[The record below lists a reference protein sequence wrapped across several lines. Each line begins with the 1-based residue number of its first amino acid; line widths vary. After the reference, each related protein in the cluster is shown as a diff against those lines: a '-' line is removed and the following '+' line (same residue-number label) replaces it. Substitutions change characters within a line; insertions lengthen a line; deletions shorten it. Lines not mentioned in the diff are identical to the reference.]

1 VEIRQS
7 RRHELAE
14 MRGAADKYYGRP
26 RNPHIWLD
34 NLGRNIVVE
43 QDMTPEEIENY
54 EKGYS
59 LQTDR
64 KEY

>member
-1 VEIRQS
+1 
-7 RRHELAE
+7 
-14 MRGAADKYYGRP
+14 
-26 RNPHIWLD
+26 
-34 NLGRNIVVE
+34 LGRDIVVE
-43 QDMTPEEIENY
+43 QDMTPEEIRKY

>member
-7 RRHELAE
+7 RRQELAE
-14 MRGAADKYYGRP
+14 MRGAADKYYCRP

-34 NLGRNIVVE
+34 NLGRDIVVE
-43 QDMTPEEIENY
+43 QDMTPEEIRKY

>member
-1 VEIRQS
+1 MEIRQS
-7 RRHELAE
+7 RRQELAE
-14 MRGAADKYYGRP
+14 MRGGADKYYGRP

-34 NLGRNIVVE
+34 NLGRDIVVE